1 MVEERK
7 QPGILCISTYEKGQ
21 SFLLE
26 AARLG
31 CAVSLLTTHKLGN
44 ADWPKDILAGFHTMP
59 ENLRAQDVLP
69 YITRLFRHN
78 NYGRIVA
85 LDEFDLETAALAREH
100 LRLPG
105 MRLTGTRYFRDK
117 LAMREGAQRGGIAV
131 PAFHAVA
138 NHYAL
143 WQFMEQQ
150 RADGAVG
157 PWLLKPRSSA
167 SAIGIHKV
175 TNLDEVWPL
184 LEQLGDEA
192 SHHLLE
198 SFVPGEIYHVDA
210 IWWEGKL
217 LFSAAHK
224 YGKPPMQTMHEGGVF
239 TTRTLDRAS
248 EEARGVHE
256 IHEHTIAALS
266 AAGQMQLSGVT
277 HSEFIRAHADGRFYF
292 LETAARVGGAFI
304 AEVVEHANGVNPWA
318 EWAAI
323 EVALL
328 RGETYQLP
336 PLRQEYAGSVIC
348 LAKQEQP
355 DTSAYDAAEVAY
367 RMHKHHHAGLL
378 VKSESAD
385 RVRALVE
392 EYGARFLDDFC
403 TRMDAPAKPTS

>member
-21 SFLLE
+21 AFLRE

-31 CAVSLLTTHKLGN
+31 CAVSLLTTHKLAN
-44 ADWPKDILAGFHTMP
+44 ADWPRDVLTAIHTIP
-59 ENLRAQDVLP
+59 DNLGAQDVLP
-69 YITRLFRHN
+69 HITRLFRHN

-105 MRLTGTRYFRDK
+105 MGLTATRYFRDK
-117 LAMREGAQRGGIAV
+117 LAMRDGAQRGGIAV
-131 PAFHAVA
+131 PGFSPVA
-138 NHYAL
+138 NHHAL
-143 WQFMEQQ
+143 WQFME
-150 RADGAVG
+150 AVPG

-167 SAIGIHKV
+167 SAIGIQKV
-175 TNLDEVWPL
+175 TRQDEIWPL
-184 LEQLGDEA
+184 LERLGDEA

-210 IWWEGKL
+210 IWWQGKL
-217 LFSAAHK
+217 LFAAAHK

-239 TTRTLDRAS
+239 TTRTLDRES
-248 EEARGVHE
+248 EEACGLYAFHE
-256 IHEHTIAALS
+256 RTIAALS
-266 AAGQMQLSGVT
+266 AAGQVALSGVT
-277 HSEFIRAHADGRFYF
+277 HTEFIRSHADGQFYF

-304 AEVVEHANGVNPWA
+304 AEVVEYANGVNPWA

-328 RGETYQLP
+328 RGETYRLP
-336 PLRQEYAGSVIC
+336 ALRQEYAGSVIC

-355 DTSAYDAAEVAY
+355 DTAAYDAPEIAY
-367 RMHKHHHAGLL
+367 RMQKHHHAGLL
-378 VKSESAD
+378 VKAASAV
-385 RVRALVE
+385 RVQELVE
-392 EYGARFLDDFC
+392 AYGSRFLDDFC
-403 TRMDAPAKPTS
+403 TRMDVPDKPTS